1 MLRSTH
7 PAAATGRAARLLV
20 PVGATC
26 FLSIFY
32 RCLLFL
38 PAQPSTFLPQL
49 PGRHGPCSTVCGWGC
64 LLVGIAMVFVGAG
77 AFGARARCC
86 PRWLVWASSVLFI
99 TGYTPVLASALG
111 IGVPP
116 VLQPV
121 GGAVSGAG
129 MSVLAVCWCLV
140 VSVADFKKLLRAV
153 SLSSLLAMGVDFI
166 MSYLPQLVFVALLLC
181 TLFGAVA
188 YPVLAAS
195 EGALRLPVCEVDT
208 DGRLEGYFIGV
219 TSMRVLLS
227 ILGVSTL
234 GFMLFVLLSQAQLSI
249 LPGDVLSEATF
260 GLAGAGFVCAI
271 TVVIRTHR
279 PILPMC
285 TGSRCH
291 VAQVRFCFWTLFQG
305 RARLFSRGATLVY
318 VFASMV
324 GLFAMA
330 LLVKV
335 NAQGELSAFLATGV
349 TLVGASL
356 AAFAGNALASW
367 GDSVDAR
374 GAVLLSVMSAYFV
387 LLMLAP
393 VFRLWKLLRIDG
405 ADELAAMGQ
414 AGKSPEREEERLR
427 VACEEVARDRGL
439 SVRELEVLR
448 LASQGYTSPYIAQ
461 TLVIADSTVR
471 SHLKNIHRKLGVS
484 SKTELIDLVRVRA
497 CNCQQDEILK

>member
-1 MLRSTH
+1 
-7 PAAATGRAARLLV
+7 
-20 PVGATC
+20 
-26 FLSIFY
+26 
-32 RCLLFL
+32 
-38 PAQPSTFLPQL
+38 
-49 PGRHGPCSTVCGWGC
+49 
-64 LLVGIAMVFVGAG
+64 
-77 AFGARARCC
+77 
-86 PRWLVWASSVLFI
+86 
-99 TGYTPVLASALG
+99 
-111 IGVPP
+111 
-116 VLQPV
+116 
-121 GGAVSGAG
+121 
-129 MSVLAVCWCLV
+129 
-140 VSVADFKKLLRAV
+140 
-153 SLSSLLAMGVDFI
+153 
-166 MSYLPQLVFVALLLC
+166 
-181 TLFGAVA
+181 
-188 YPVLAAS
+188 
-195 EGALRLPVCEVDT
+195 
-208 DGRLEGYFIGV
+208 
-219 TSMRVLLS
+219 
-227 ILGVSTL
+227 
-234 GFMLFVLLSQAQLSI
+234 
-249 LPGDVLSEATF
+249 
-260 GLAGAGFVCAI
+260 
-271 TVVIRTHR
+271 
-279 PILPMC
+279 
-285 TGSRCH
+285 
-291 VAQVRFCFWTLFQG
+291 
-305 RARLFSRGATLVY
+305 
-318 VFASMV
+318 
-324 GLFAMA
+324 MA